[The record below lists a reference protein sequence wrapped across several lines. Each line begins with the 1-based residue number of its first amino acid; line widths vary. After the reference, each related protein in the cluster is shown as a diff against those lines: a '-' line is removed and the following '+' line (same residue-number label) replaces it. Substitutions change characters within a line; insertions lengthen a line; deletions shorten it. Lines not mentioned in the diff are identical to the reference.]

1 MAFGRRGKMRHRR
14 FASWWLSLLAVFLLC
29 SAIGFTVLTSGCGK
43 LRKKEMAEFE
53 AGKEWLE
60 DMRDR
65 IEKTISDPDKT
76 RRMLF
81 LVDQAERDL
90 RELDQVV
97 LGFYRD
103 LAGVDSDY
111 NSTRQDLQRVFDEWN
126 AKRREF
132 RDRFTETRFKM
143 RDMVTPEEWKK
154 LTRVRKGLAQ
164 QWQRYPGQ

>member
-1 MAFGRRGKMRHRR
+1 MRHRR
-14 FASWWLSLLAVFLLC
+14 FASGWLYLLAVLLLC
-29 SAIGFTVLTSGCGK
+29 SAIGLTVLTSGCGK
-43 LRKKEMAEFE
+43 LRKKEKAEFE

-76 RRMLF
+76 SRMLAF
-81 LVDQAERDL
+81 VDQAERDL
-90 RELDQVV
+90 RELDQAV
-97 LGFYRD
+97 LDFYRE

-111 NSTRQDLQRVFDEWN
+111 NSTRQDLQRVFDRWN

-132 RDRFTETRFKM
+132 RDRFMETNFTM
-143 RDMVTPEEWKK
+143 REMVTPEEWRK

>member
-1 MAFGRRGKMRHRR
+1 MRHRR
-14 FASWWLSLLAVFLLC
+14 FGSGWLSLLAVLMLC
-29 SAIGFTVLTSGCGK
+29 SAIGFTVITLGCSK
-43 LRKKEMAEFE
+43 IRKKEKAEFE

-65 IEKTISDPDKT
+65 IEKKISDPDKN
-76 RRMLF
+76 RAMLA

-90 RELDQVV
+90 RELDQAV

-103 LAGVDSDY
+103 LARVDSDY

-132 RDRFTETRFKM
+132 RDRFMETNFKM
-143 RDMVTPEEWKK
+143 REMVTPEEWRK